1 MQLLDLHL
9 GRPLVRGGLT
19 LFPVWNG
26 QAVMTRGY
34 DLRSSLLHVDER
46 AGSPVVGEL
55 VVRNDGARPALV
67 LEGELLEGGQ
77 QHRAA
82 ARSALVG
89 AGQAHLLEVRCVEQ
103 GRWHG
108 STSHVRFGRRAPVSV
123 RTGRD
128 QSEVWQRVHDLEQR
142 YDASGTHS
150 LLEVTGR
157 AAARAAESVAGL
169 RPLPF
174 TCGLLV
180 GVGGQPAML
189 EVFDSPRSFAQAW
202 DALVRS
208 VAVDALS
215 TAPVPTPG
223 RRARRFLD
231 RLSHVDLHR
240 TLAGIGTAV
249 RGETPYA
256 RLDALEWRGR
266 VVHAVATN
274 PRHEVVAA
282 A

>member
-26 QAVMTRGY
+26 TAVLTRGY
-34 DLRSSLLHVDER
+34 DLRSSLLRVEER
-46 AGSPVVGEL
+46 TGSPVVGEL
-55 VVRNDGARPALV
+55 VVRNAGARPALV

-77 QHRAA
+77 QHRLAA
-82 ARSALVG
+82 ASALVG
-89 AGQAHLLEVRCVEQ
+89 AGQAHVLEVRCVEE

-108 STSHVRFGRRAPVSV
+108 SGSHVRAGRRAPVAV

-128 QSEVWQRVHDLEQR
+128 QGEVWERVRGLEQR
-142 YDASGTHS
+142 YDPSGTHS
-150 LLEVTGR
+150 LLEAIGR
-157 AAARAAESVAGL
+157 AAASAAESVAGL

-174 TCGLLV
+174 TCGLLI
-180 GVGGQPAML
+180 GIGGQPTML

-215 TAPVPTPG
+215 AAPVPTPG

-240 TLAGIGTAV
+240 TPAGIGTSV

-256 RLDALEWRGR
+256 RLHALEWRGR

-274 PRHEVVAA
+274 PRHELVAA